1 MEYLQNP
8 AGEKGCLFCNRWAQ
22 PDGPDNLIVHR
33 GASAFVILNR
43 YPYTNGHMLIVPNA
57 HQPSLEDLDPPV
69 LDELMRLVQ
78 RALVILRVE
87 YGASGF
93 NIGGN
98 IGEAAGAGIAGHVHL
113 HVLPRW
119 AGDTNFMATTGETRV
134 LPETLAQT
142 FDRMSRAWRAP
153 TGTRPTAGP
162 ERRPEGDTR

>member
-8 AGEKGCLFCNRWAQ
+8 AGEKGCLFCNRLAQ

-93 NIGGN
+93 NVGGN
-98 IGEAAGAGIAGHVHL
+98 IGEAAGAGIAAHVHL

-153 TGTRPTAGP
+153 AGTQPTAGP

>member
-8 AGEKGCLFCNRWAQ
+8 ADEEGCLFCNRLAQ

-33 GASAFVILNR
+33 GPLAFVILNR

-57 HQPSLEDLDPPV
+57 HEPSLEGLEAPV

-78 RALVILRVE
+78 RALAILRAE
-87 YGASGF
+87 YRASAF
-93 NIGGN
+93 NLGSN

-119 AGDTNFMATTGETRV
+119 AGDTNFMASTAETRV
-134 LPETLAQT
+134 LPETLGQT
-142 FDRMSRAWRAP
+142 FERMSRAWQAP
-153 TGTRPTAGP
+153 AASGATSVSRRHEGGGTR
-162 ERRPEGDTR
+162 